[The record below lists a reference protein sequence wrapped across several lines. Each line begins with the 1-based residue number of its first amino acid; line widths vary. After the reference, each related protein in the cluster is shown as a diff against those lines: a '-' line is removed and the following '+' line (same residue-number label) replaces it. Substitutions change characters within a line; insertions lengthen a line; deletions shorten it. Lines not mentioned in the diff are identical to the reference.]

1 MELLRSL
8 MFVPAQEPRMVERAL
23 GLGEF
28 APSAL
33 DVAILDLE
41 DGVPPDEKDR
51 ARAAIA
57 AVLALGSNRAAPSR
71 YVRVNRDLGA
81 RDADL
86 AAVLRP
92 GLDGIVA
99 PKIDHADEIADLAR
113 DLDEREDAAG
123 MARGSV
129 RVIASVE
136 SARGLLDAH
145 AIAACSDRV
154 VALLFGAEDFARDL
168 SLPTEREAEAAE
180 LVYARSAIVVAAVAA
195 RRQAI
200 DGIWPKVT
208 DLDGLRRDAVQA
220 RRLGFAGKSLI
231 HPGQIE
237 VVNDVFSPRSKMVRP
252 KVAGPSRSRGSSWIS
267 RSSSVPGERSS
278 CTTPSPRNRER
289 RRWRDRRRWRGSDLS
304 ELSHDLTTAARPQ
317 LGERVSAR

>member
-1 MELLRSL
+1 MPLLRSL
-8 MFVPAQEPRMVERAL
+8 MFVPGHRPRMIQRAL

-28 APSAL
+28 GPTAL

-57 AVLALGSNRAAPSR
+57 SVLAARSNRAGPAH
-71 YVRVNRDLGA
+71 YVRVNRDPRA

-99 PKIDHADEIADLAR
+99 PKIDDADEITRLSQ
-113 DLDEREDAAG
+113 DLDEREEAAG
-123 MARGSV
+123 IARGAI
-129 RVIASVE
+129 RVVPSIE
-136 SARGLLDAH
+136 SARGLIEAH
-145 AIAACSDRV
+145 AIAGSADRV
-154 VALLFGAEDFARDL
+154 IALLFGTEDFARDL
-168 SLPTEREAEAAE
+168 GLPAQREAEAAE
-180 LVYARSAIVVAAVAA
+180 LLYARSAIVVAAVAA

-200 DGIWPKVT
+200 DGIWPDVT
-208 DLDGLRRDAVQA
+208 DADGLRRDALQA

-237 VVNDVFSPRSKMVRP
+237 TINDVFSPSAAEVAYARRVVDAFEGARAKGDGAVALDGKLLDQPIVERARRTLALHDAVSSKQRTPPVERP
-252 KVAGPSRSRGSSWIS
+252 
-267 RSSSVPGERSS
+267 
-278 CTTPSPRNRER
+278 
-289 RRWRDRRRWRGSDLS
+289 
-304 ELSHDLTTAARPQ
+304 AA
-317 LGERVSAR
+317 LEGKLLK

>member
-8 MFVPAQEPRMVERAL
+8 MFVPAHQPRMVARAL
-23 GLGEF
+23 GLGEL

-57 AVLALGSNRAAPSR
+57 AVLALHPNREGTAR
-71 YVRVNRDLGA
+71 YVRVNRDPGA
-81 RDADL
+81 RDPDL
-86 AAVLRP
+86 AAVFRP
-92 GLDGIVA
+92 GLEGIVA
-99 PKIDHADEIADLAR
+99 PKIDRADEIADLAS

-129 RVIASVE
+129 HLIASIE
-136 SARGLLDAH
+136 SARGLLEAPS
-145 AIAACSDRV
+145 IAACSDRV

-180 LVYARSAIVVAAVAA
+180 LVYARSALVVAAVAA

-200 DGIWPKVT
+200 DGIWPNVT
-208 DLDGLRRDAVQA
+208 DLVGLRRDAVQA
-220 RRLGFAGKSLI
+220 RRLGFSGKSLI

-237 VVNDVFSPRSKMVRP
+237 TVNDIFSPSAAEVSYARRVVAAFEDGQAKGRGAVALEGKLLDQPIVERARRTLLLHDAVSQKQRTPPVERP
-252 KVAGPSRSRGSSWIS
+252 AAFG
-267 RSSSVPGERSS
+267 GE
-278 CTTPSPRNRER
+278 
-289 RRWRDRRRWRGSDLS
+289 
-304 ELSHDLTTAARPQ
+304 AF
-317 LGERVSAR
+317 

>member
-1 MELLRSL
+1 MKLLRSL
-8 MFVPAQEPRMVERAL
+8 MFVPGHRPRMVQRAL

-57 AVLALGSNRAAPSR
+57 AALRLRSNGDGPAR
-71 YVRVNRDLGA
+71 YVRVNREAGA

-86 AAVLRP
+86 AAVLRA

-99 PKIDHADEIADLAR
+99 PKIDHPDEVARLAR

-123 MARGSV
+123 IARGSIRLV
-129 RVIASVE
+129 PSIE
-136 SARGLLDAH
+136 SARGLLEAH
-145 AIAACSDRV
+145 AIAARSDRV
-154 VALLFGAEDFARDL
+154 IALLFGAEDFARDL
-168 SLPTEREAEAAE
+168 GLPAEREAEAAE
-180 LVYARSAIVVAAVAA
+180 LLYARSAVVVAAVAA

-200 DGIWPKVT
+200 DGIWPDVT
-208 DLDGLRRDAVQA
+208 DGEGLRRDAVQA
-220 RRLGFAGKSLI
+220 RRLGFTGKSLI

-237 VVNDVFSPRSKMVRP
+237 TVNDVFSPSAAEVSYARRVIDAFEGAQRKGHGAVALDGKLLDQPIVERARRTLMLHDSVSSKQRTPPVERP
-252 KVAGPSRSRGSSWIS
+252 
-267 RSSSVPGERSS
+267 
-278 CTTPSPRNRER
+278 
-289 RRWRDRRRWRGSDLS
+289 
-304 ELSHDLTTAARPQ
+304 AA
-317 LGERVSAR
+317 LEGKLLK